1 MPSRST
7 KLILVSALSWCGAAL
22 APVPAAGQGP
32 PEPTLRALAGVARAV
47 RDSGAVWGP
56 AIWPGY
62 RPDTL
67 PLAFAIPGMGTALFN
82 WPGALP
88 QGYGPVEGLPGAG
101 WQGTAER
108 GAASTSVELS
118 GRAVA
123 QMVVRD
129 TARASLLGLTLHEA
143 LHVFQ
148 RSVAREGRRFGGGEN
163 AMLVGQYP
171 VFDDANEAGVALEG
185 RLLAAALN
193 ARSAAAARRLARQ
206 YAVVRERRVRALPI
220 ELVEFE
226 ELAELNEGLAQYAQ
240 IRGEL
245 LGGASLGS
253 QDALRRLDDLTGTP
267 GLSIRLRF
275 YSTGS
280 AMALLLDRLA
290 GAGWKA
296 RLMDENLTLAELVAQ
311 VSGHHAE
318 EAASQRAADSAFD
331 FAALRTRARAA
342 VTELRGQR
350 RRVVD
355 SLLSRPGVLVELDGS
370 ALPQRFIG
378 HCGFDPQNTLAVGDG
393 TFVHTRWL
401 RVCRGTRWDGE
412 FNTPV
417 LQGEGFTTLRAVVG
431 LESEFRLTLRGQPV
445 PLDSLT
451 RMAGAEEVR
460 IESPGMTLRISRADL
475 EMEGRTLRVRLS
487 AQ

>member
-1 MPSRST
+1 MPSRPT

-32 PEPTLRALAGVARAV
+32 PEPTLRALAGVAGAV

-67 PLAFAIPGMGTALFN
+67 PLAYVIPGQGTALFN
-82 WPGALP
+82 SPSALP
-88 QGYGPVEGLPGAG
+88 QGYGPLDGFPGAG
-101 WQGTAER
+101 WQGMAER
-108 GAASTSVELS
+108 WAASTSVELS

-129 TARASLLGLTLHEA
+129 TARASLLRLTLHEA
-143 LHVFQ
+143 LHVYQ

-171 VFDDANEAGVALEG
+171 VFDFANEAGVALEG

-206 YAVVRERRVRALPI
+206 YAAVRERRASALPI

-226 ELAELNEGLAQYAQ
+226 ELAELNERLAQYAQ
-240 IRGEL
+240 IKGEL
-245 LGGASLGS
+245 LGGA
-253 QDALRRLDDLTGTP
+253 T
-267 GLSIRLRF
+267 
-275 YSTGS
+275 
-280 AMALLLDRLA
+280 ALLLDRLA
-290 GAGWKA
+290 ERTWKA
-296 RLMDENLTLAELVAQ
+296 RLMEENLALSELVAQ
-311 VSGHHAE
+311 VSGYHAE
-318 EAASQRAADSAFD
+318 EAASQRAADTAFD
-331 FAALRTRARAA
+331 FAALRTRAQAA

-393 TFVHTRWL
+393 TILHTRWL
-401 RVCRGTRWDGE
+401 RVCRGTRWEGE

-417 LQGEGFTTLRAVVG
+417 LQGENLTTQLRAVVG
-431 LESEFRLTLRGQPV
+431 QESEFRLTLRGQSV
-445 PLDSLT
+445 SLDSLT

-460 IESPGMTLRISRADL
+460 IESPGLTLRISRADL
-475 EMEGRTLRVRLS
+475 EKEGRTLRVRLP